1 MIIYLIVQS
10 CTYILVQSL
19 KRMAFVFCTYVYLLI
34 LVHSAHS
41 LLLASSLTGLSTCH
55 PNHPGP
61 GDADRALPACDCKAP
76 GWRELPVFPQRL
88 ITALLPLQGSSC
100 PIRNSSCQCL
110 FPPEV
115 LHWEHHEVSW
125 LLWFLCLKG
134 CMLTQQRHFQEWG
147 DWYSSVT
154 FSYSIYLLSFQG
166 VPWSSSSEPH
176 AAGAQAA
183 EKLPAPTWNLCQQWC
198 RFFEESSLSQ
208 RKSHSSN
215 KWRICTHGPH
225 SMCIITETLQN

>member
-1 MIIYLIVQS
+1 MV
-10 CTYILVQSL
+10 
-19 KRMAFVFCTYVYLLI
+19 FVFYTYVYLLI

-41 LLLASSLTGLSTCH
+41 LLLASSLTGLSTCQ

-88 ITALLPLQGSSC
+88 ITALLPMQGSSC

-110 FPPEV
+110 FPPEG

-125 LLWFLCLKG
+125 SVWF
-134 CMLTQQRHFQEWG
+134 
-147 DWYSSVT
+147 SVSKRLHVDST
-154 FSYSIYLLSFQG
+154 EGFSGLRQLIFLSFSYSIYLLSFQG

-198 RFFEESSLSQ
+198 GFFEESSRSQ

-225 SMCIITETLQN
+225 SMCIITETLQNQTELWIKRTSSLID